1 MNHDPLASMKRLED
15 AFGKL
20 SDAFGQHRKRVMEDH
35 ARQQHA
41 AHADRRGAQLQTD
54 DPPGPAEHVSNEELS
69 RALATAETQNRDLM
83 KHGKVLQTKIESLQ
97 NQVRSDQA
105 EVRNI
110 LQELGEIF
118 SEIEDA

>member
-1 MNHDPLASMKRLED
+1 
-15 AFGKL
+15 
-20 SDAFGQHRKRVMEDH
+20 
-35 ARQQHA
+35 
-41 AHADRRGAQLQTD
+41 
-54 DPPGPAEHVSNEELS
+54 VSNEELS

-83 KHGKVLQTKIESLQ
+83 KHSKVLQTKIESLQ